1 MTNEKIAL
9 ALALGNESDLIDLN
23 DWAVN
28 TVREYAR
35 AKGYNAAAIVAEE
48 TRRIDSEGCNLRG
61 YLYDVRRIGSRVRLT
76 RTIRRAVF
84 TVIATRRAL
93 RA

>member
-9 ALALGNESDLIDLN
+9 LLTLGNEADLIDLN

-35 AKGYNAAAIVAEE
+35 GRGYNATALVAEE
-48 TRRIDSEGCNLRG
+48 TSRIDRESLNLAG
-61 YLYDVRRIGSRVRLT
+61 YLTTRRTGSRFCLT
-76 RTIRRAVF
+76 RVTRRAVF
-84 TVIATRRAL
+84 AIVATRRAL
-93 RA
+93 RS

>member
-9 ALALGNESDLIDLN
+9 ALALGTESDLVDLN

-35 AKGYNAAAIVAEE
+35 EHGYNAAAIVAEE
-48 TRRIDSEGCNLRG
+48 ERRIDSESMNLTA
-61 YLYDVRRIGSRVRLT
+61 YLKCRRIGSRVRLSRIT
-76 RTIRRAVF
+76 RRAVF
-84 TVIATRRAL
+84 AVIATRRAL
-93 RA
+93 RS

>member
-35 AKGYNAAAIVAEE
+35 EKGYNAAAIVSEE
-48 TRRIDSEGCNLRG
+48 TRRINVGSMNLG
-61 YLYDVRRIGSRVRLT
+61 AYLKCRRIGSRFLLSRVT
-76 RTIRRAVF
+76 RRAVF
-84 TVIATRRAL
+84 AVIATRRAL
-93 RA
+93 RS

>member
-9 ALALGNESDLIDLN
+9 ALALGTESDLIDLN

-35 AKGYNAAAIVAEE
+35 EHGYNAAAIVTEE
-48 TRRIDSEGCNLRG
+48 TNRIDSETMNLTT
-61 YLYDVRRIGSRVRLT
+61 YLKARRIGSRVRLSRIT
-76 RTIRRAVF
+76 RRAVW
-84 TVIATRRAL
+84 TAVATRRAL

>member
-9 ALALGNESDLIDLN
+9 ALALGDTAALVDLN

-35 AKGYNAAAIVAEE
+35 ENGYNAAAIVAEE
-48 TRRIDSEGCNLRG
+48 TRRIDSGNLNLAG
-61 YLYDVRRIGSRVRLT
+61 YLTVRRIGSRVRLSRVT
-76 RTIRRAVF
+76 RRAVF
-84 TVIATRRAL
+84 AVVATRRAL
-93 RA
+93 S